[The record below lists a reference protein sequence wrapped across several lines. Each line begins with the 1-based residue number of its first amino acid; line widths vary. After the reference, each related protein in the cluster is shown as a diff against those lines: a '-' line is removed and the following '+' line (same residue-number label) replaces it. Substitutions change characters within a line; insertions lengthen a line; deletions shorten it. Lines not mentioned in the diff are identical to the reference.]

1 MQLNNVDN
9 KIETQPVNLAVLP
22 FDNLTGNIEQDYF
35 SRGFVEDLIADLSRF
50 QNLEII
56 SSNTILAL
64 NQKKNIDLSL
74 SQKLNVQY
82 VLKGNLRKFGDK
94 LRINTQLVNAHNNR
108 ILWAEKYDAHLD
120 SIFEIHDNIIGE
132 LVNSI
137 SEQLKISIPSPV
149 IKKQE
154 TKVEAY
160 DYWLHGLEYLR
171 QGSIVNDEKARD
183 LFKKALEIDPNYG
196 RAYSGLSLSYFNEWS
211 CQLWEYWDKN
221 MQMAFEY
228 ATKALEYEDRD
239 HVVYMVLGK
248 IFSFRR
254 QFELAEEHFNKSL
267 HLNPNDAD
275 SLAFI
280 CGSKALLGDH
290 DEGMKLFNKARKL
303 NPYHENWYFIYGIM
317 AYFLTRQFEEIVKFV
332 KDIPETISVD
342 FPGYLAAVYAYLGDL
357 EKAKYYK
364 RLFDKTFEEKI
375 TYGRKA
381 GPGEGLRWILLVNP
395 FKREEDL
402 DFFKNGLLKA
412 GFSDEIGKS
421 VTIYENENEEINIF
435 KNEQET
441 WQMSFAGTTVQIP
454 TIKGFVDIAIL
465 LSQPTQEIHCNN
477 LMGSPLSYDAGED
490 VLDEKAQQE
499 YKQRITDLQEQLQEA
514 EEMNDLGRTETISNE
529 LDQLVEH
536 LSKSLGL
543 RGKSRKLGSTSE
555 KARSAVTWRIR
566 NAIKKIENVHPKLA
580 KHLSKSIHTGTFCS
594 YSPEKETFWQL

>member
-1 MQLNNVDN
+1 MNSAIN
-9 KIETQPVNLAVLP
+9 KIDSQSINLAILQ
-22 FDNLTGNIEQDYF
+22 FDNLTGNVDQDYF
-35 SRGFVEDLIADLSRF
+35 SKGFVEDLIADLSRF
-50 QNLEII
+50 QHLEII
-56 SSNTILAL
+56 SSSTILAL
-64 NQKKNIDLSL
+64 HQEKNTELSIL
-74 SQKLNVQY
+74 QKLNVQY

-108 ILWAEKYDAHLD
+108 ILWAEKYDAPLD
-120 SIFEIHDNIIGE
+120 SIFEIHDNIIDE
-132 LVNSI
+132 LVKSI
-137 SEQLKISIPSPV
+137 SEQLKISIPSPA

-183 LFKKALEIDPNYG
+183 LFKQALEIDPNYG

-228 ATKALEYEDRD
+228 ATKALEYEDSD
-239 HVVYMVLGK
+239 HIVYMVLGK

-267 HLNPNDAD
+267 QLNPNDAD

-280 CGSKALLGDH
+280 CGSKAMLGNH
-290 DEGMKLFNKARKL
+290 DEGMELFNKARKL

-317 AYFLTRQFEEIVKFV
+317 AYFLTKQFEEIVNIV
-332 KDIPETISVD
+332 KDIPVTISVD

-357 EKAKYYK
+357 EKAEYYK
-364 RLFDKTFEEKI
+364 HLFDKTFEEKI

-381 GPGEGLRWILLVNP
+381 GPGEGLRWILMVNP
-395 FKREEDL
+395 FKREDDL
-402 DFFKNGLLKA
+402 NLFKNGLLMA
-412 GFSDEIGKS
+412 GFSDEIEKS
-421 VTIYENENEEINIF
+421 VTTKEIENKENNIF
-435 KNEQET
+435 RNEKET

-454 TIKGFVDIAIL
+454 TIKGFADIAIL
-465 LSQPTQEIHCNN
+465 LSQPTQETHCNN
-477 LMGSPLSYDAGED
+477 LMGSPVSYDTGEN
-490 VLDEKAQQE
+490 VLDEKAQQQ
-499 YKQRITDLQEQLQEA
+499 YKQRITDLQEDLQEA
-514 EEMNDLGRTETISNE
+514 KDLNDQSQIETISTE

-536 LSKSLGL
+536 LSKSFGL
-543 RGKSRKLGSTSE
+543 RGNSRKLGSVSE

-566 NAIKKIENVHPKLA
+566 NAIKKIERVHPLLA

-594 YSPEKETFWQL
+594 YSPEKETIWQL